1 MQNSSSFSLWKRI
14 LLAAIGIQFLAF
26 AFPQKDDLVELS
38 GGIYGRSDAK
48 FRSIDK
54 NHTFVLKPGTRGII
68 SEVKKFP
75 ATKNY
80 GVCLE
85 ILNATDVPA
94 TQKCTWVY
102 FDMNNPNMNLYSV
115 AQDTKSQQEILT
127 KWAQEKEKNLNQVTL
142 LRGAAPAAGMAAR
155 TNRSV
160 TGIVENKVVLGVT
173 APVVVG
179 GIPAV
184 RSAGPVGV
192 TTPALVEQ
200 AVVDADAA
208 LKTALANV
216 GQYNNGAQKAMTATS
231 TPAPTFCPECAAK
244 IESYALCTDKNN
256 YMEDEISRLINGSEL
271 SPALAGEQREIIRK
285 ACIQRS
291 LDTYPNLRN
300 AYRDCQPQ
308 DQAPRGFV
316 NKACVS
322 KNYVDMTTNSFNA
335 VAECL
340 GDYVSGNP
348 ETKKEAALAV
358 FSLTSW
364 ESGLH
369 VNAASPT
376 GAGGI
381 GQLTQP
387 AIADVNS
394 RLKLVRDH
402 LAKSDNA
409 LCNRVLLNVL
419 NQPMADGRSK
429 SCERTAL
436 SKNNPLKNMIYT
448 FAYQGS
454 QRKYL
459 EKTALS
465 SGIFAGVLSKD
476 LPASERERLAS
487 SVTIWSHNTGPAGM
501 KVPLTYLMA
510 KYLRDRKSVK
520 TAADVDQFLRDL
532 QLALVQSPHQDNQ
545 KKARLLETST
555 FFGKIQNRVSQ
566 IAKEPRQ
573 CLAD

>member
-1 MQNSSSFSLWKRI
+1 M
-14 LLAAIGIQFLAF
+14 
-26 AFPQKDDLVELS
+26 
-38 GGIYGRSDAK
+38 
-48 FRSIDK
+48 
-54 NHTFVLKPGTRGII
+54 
-68 SEVKKFP
+68 
-75 ATKNY
+75 
-80 GVCLE
+80 
-85 ILNATDVPA
+85 
-94 TQKCTWVY
+94 
-102 FDMNNPNMNLYSV
+102 
-115 AQDTKSQQEILT
+115 
-127 KWAQEKEKNLNQVTL
+127 
-142 LRGAAPAAGMAAR
+142 
-155 TNRSV
+155 
-160 TGIVENKVVLGVT
+160 
-173 APVVVG
+173 
-179 GIPAV
+179 
-184 RSAGPVGV
+184 
-192 TTPALVEQ
+192 
-200 AVVDADAA
+200 
-208 LKTALANV
+208 
-216 GQYNNGAQKAMTATS
+216 
-231 TPAPTFCPECAAK
+231 
-244 IESYALCTDKNN
+244 
-256 YMEDEISRLINGSEL
+256 
-271 SPALAGEQREIIRK
+271 
-285 ACIQRS
+285 
-291 LDTYPNLRN
+291 
-300 AYRDCQPQ
+300 
-308 DQAPRGFV
+308 

-340 GDYVSGNP
+340 GDYVSGKSEN
-348 ETKKEAALAV
+348 EERSCFGCFLID
-358 FSLTSW
+358 LLGI
-364 ESGLH
+364 GLH

-436 SKNNPLKNMIYT
+436 SKNNPLKKHDLYFCLSRLAKKI
-448 FAYQGS
+448 FG
-454 QRKYL
+454 
-459 EKTALS
+459 KTALS